1 MRVNNIPVELD
12 GKVILYLNG
21 ELIHRMHLSDET
33 VQKIINLHKFK
44 YLLFK
49 KMEQCSEEDLPLWN
63 EYVVACEYALQRAWG
78 FPEDSSYH
86 RHWLTPRCC
95 CPSLDNRDDY
105 GYRSTYS
112 AACPVHKYLIKQG
125 LS

>member
-78 FPEDSSYH
+78 LTEDGDYH
-86 RHWLTPRCC
+86 RHWLTPRCK
-95 CPSLDNRDDY
+95 CPKDGGQESFGYYSIYSRD
-105 GYRSTYS
+105 
-112 AACPVHKYLIKQG
+112 CPVHKYLIKQG